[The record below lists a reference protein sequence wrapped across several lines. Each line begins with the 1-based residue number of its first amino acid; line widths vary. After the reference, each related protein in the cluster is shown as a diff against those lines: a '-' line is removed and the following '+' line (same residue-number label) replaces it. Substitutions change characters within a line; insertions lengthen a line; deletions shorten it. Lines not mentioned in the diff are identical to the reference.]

1 MFHNISFAFS
11 LVHMNFCFLAWP
23 ETAHNK
29 TQITQVALARRL
41 LFGKQVVSRTN
52 ICKGEGM
59 QMGWRAISDHADE
72 NNTQRRLSN
81 KTEGVWVPRTEL
93 SYQSWSTYF
102 WTLALKKKRKKE
114 ISTLFNSFYFNPPL
128 HKSAPLI

>member
-1 MFHNISFAFS
+1 M
-11 LVHMNFCFLAWP
+11 
-23 ETAHNK
+23 
-29 TQITQVALARRL
+29 ARRL

-102 WTLALKKKRKKE
+102 WTLALKKKKKKE
-114 ISTLFNSFYFNPPL
+114 RNFYF
-128 HKSAPLI
+128 I